1 MAALFPKKSEVSLQ
15 MIPWM
20 VEVSYKVEARV
31 QAIWK
36 GESLKRPLYDGMVLC
51 LSSHDERAI
60 TCFSV
65 PYRYLLAQMKDR
77 KLRRDLHLYP
87 LGVSGVVTDGSCV
100 LIGKRSN
107 TVSSYKHYFECVPSG
122 SLDGNQDP
130 KRQLL
135 QELSEEAGIC
145 ADDVSTI
152 TYIGLFYS
160 SKDHCYDL
168 GYLLSL
174 HSAAS
179 TVQSSAEYT
188 QLAWMTSLQV
198 SELLHS
204 RRRIV
209 PLSKQLLSLLF
220 S

>member
-1 MAALFPKKSEVSLQ
+1 
-15 MIPWM
+15 
-20 VEVSYKVEARV
+20 
-31 QAIWK
+31 
-36 GESLKRPLYDGMVLC
+36 
-51 LSSHDERAI
+51 
-60 TCFSV
+60 
-65 PYRYLLAQMKDR
+65 
-77 KLRRDLHLYP
+77 
-87 LGVSGVVTDGSCV
+87 
-100 LIGKRSN
+100 
-107 TVSSYKHYFECVPSG
+107 VPSG

-130 KRQLL
+130 KQQLL
-135 QELSEEAGIC
+135 QELNEEAGIC
-145 ADDVSTI
+145 VDDVSAI

-174 HSAAS
+174 HSVAS

-188 QLAWMTSLQV
+188 QLAWMTSQQV

-209 PLSKQLLSLLF
+209 PLSKQLLSLMF